1 MDTNLY
7 RNEQIE
13 QEMLR
18 KIDISAANRYG
29 EDIPADVQDRI
40 ETEKQHIIDSGHG
53 TILAVAAKL
62 VEFSANRGYPVGI
75 RGLVGN
81 LYLAHLLGIS
91 VNDPLVLGLHW
102 RGFLG
107 LDGTRMQP
115 ITLNVAP
122 ALLDDMTAY
131 LADLLPGY
139 APDDYPTVK
148 LCPHELMGLVGQ
160 ARQQSGV
167 VPRTD
172 DIFSPASIATA
183 YHADVS
189 SIPVLSDL
197 TGLAAFTRTLEPRN
211 FLDLV
216 KLMGLC
222 LSDGI
227 WFQLDYLVND
237 GADPFADLIG
247 TREDVYDILVRYGIG
262 EDDAFRV
269 MQQVRG
275 GYGKLTEKYKNMLES
290 NKKLPGVFMEVLK
303 SVDYLYPRGQC
314 ADYIYWVLSLLWY
327 REHAQN

>member
-1 MDTNLY
+1 MESY
-7 RNEQIE
+7 RNEQME
-13 QEMLR
+13 QELQE
-18 KIDISAANRYG
+18 KIKAAATSLYG

-40 ETEKQHIIDSGHG
+40 EMEKQHIIGSGHG

-62 VEFSANRGYPVGI
+62 AEYSADRGYPVGI
-75 RGLVGN
+75 RGLIGN
-81 LYLAHLLGIS
+81 LYIAHLLGIA
-91 VNDPLVLGLHW
+91 VNDPLDLGLPW
-102 RGFLG
+102 AGCLG
-107 LDGTRMQP
+107 PDGTRMQP

-122 ALLDDMTAY
+122 ALLNSMTAY
-131 LADLLPGY
+131 LTDLLPGY
-139 APDDYPTVK
+139 DPDDDGPTIK
-148 LCPHELMGLVGQ
+148 LCPHELINLVGQ

-172 DIFSPASIATA
+172 DIFAPELIAMA
-183 YHADVS
+183 YHVDVS

-197 TGLAAFTRTLEPRN
+197 TGLAGFTRTLEPRN

-237 GADPFADLIG
+237 GADHFADLIG
-247 TREDVYDILVRYGIG
+247 TREDVHDILVRYGIG
-262 EDDAFRV
+262 EDDAFRI

-275 GYGKLTEKYKNMLES
+275 GYVKVSEKYKNMLES
-290 NKKLPGVFMEVLK
+290 NEKLPGVVLETMK

>member
-1 MDTNLY
+1 MDTHLH
-7 RNEQIE
+7 RNEQME

-18 KIDISAANRYG
+18 KIDISATNRYG
-29 EDIPADVQDRI
+29 EGIPAAVRDRI
-40 ETEKQHIIDSGHG
+40 ETETQHIIDNGYG

-81 LYLAHLLGIS
+81 LYLAHLLGIA
-91 VNDPLVLGLHW
+91 VNDPLALGLHW
-102 RGFLG
+102 AGCLG
-107 LDGTRMQP
+107 PDGARMQP

-122 ALLDDMTAY
+122 ALLDSMTAY
-131 LADLLPGY
+131 LAELLPGY
-139 APDDYPTVK
+139 APDDDGPTIK

-160 ARQQSGV
+160 ARQQSGMI
-167 VPRTD
+167 PRD
-172 DIFSPASIATA
+172 EDIFSPELIATA

-197 TGLAAFTRTLEPRN
+197 TGLAAFARTLEPRN
-211 FLDLV
+211 FQDLV

-222 LSDGI
+222 LSDGT
-227 WFQLDYLVND
+227 WFQLDYPTSD
-237 GADPFADLIG
+237 GADLFADLIG
-247 TREDVYDILVRYGIG
+247 TREDVYDILVRHGIG
-262 EDDAFRV
+262 ADDAFQA

-275 GYGKLTEKYKNMLES
+275 GYAKVSEKHKNMLES
-290 NKKLPGVFMEVLK
+290 NEKLPGVVLKTLK

-327 REHAQN
+327 QGKK

>member
-1 MDTNLY
+1 MESC
-7 RNEQIE
+7 RNEQME
-13 QEMLR
+13 QELQE
-18 KIDISAANRYG
+18 KIKAAATSLYG

-40 ETEKQHIIDSGHG
+40 ETEKQHIIGSGHG

-81 LYLAHLLGIS
+81 LYLAYLLGIA
-91 VNDPLVLGLHW
+91 VNDPLDLGLPW
-102 RGFLG
+102 AGCLG

-122 ALLDDMTAY
+122 EVLDDMTAY

-139 APDDYPTVK
+139 DPDDYPTIK

-167 VPRTD
+167 VPRNE
-172 DIFSPASIATA
+172 DIFSPALITTA
-183 YHADVS
+183 YHANVS

-211 FLDLV
+211 FQDLV

-237 GADPFADLIG
+237 GADPFSDLIG

-262 EDDAFRV
+262 EDDAFQV

-290 NKKLPGVFMEVLK
+290 NEKLPGVFMEVLK

-327 REHAQN
+327 QGQA